1 MYCNDVTKKTGTR
14 QAVKQSNFV
23 LYFILCISSIK
34 VIILFNIEPVFLGYA
49 GGAWLGSDGE
59 SYLKGLD
66 AIREDGLFT
75 KSNYMSYFA
84 PGYSLFLLLTSFVS
98 KYYLLPLVSIIQTVF
113 YAFSIHY
120 LAKQLS
126 VTSISKV
133 VPLFSVVAML
143 NPTLSLQ
150 SLQLAYEGVV
160 ASICALV
167 TGLFIKSTNSTNNKS
182 SNYDI
187 LFASLLLG
195 ISIWL
200 SPRMVLPS
208 LGIILFWIFI
218 INKNK
223 KLIFSLVALFIILVS
238 QFSIMARNYIANG
251 TFTSQTSIGT
261 LALMGA
267 GPNATGTYMEKSSGI
282 ICNTFGLSDSEKTS
296 KQLSCAATWYLNN
309 PLDGAELLWKKS
321 YYLWSPWFGPL
332 QGGTNARNPYLN
344 FHPVKANIKTQEQVD
359 IVFGIPGQLVSWFW
373 ILGGWFFL
381 ISGLKYLWKSDD
393 LSRKISLIA
402 AIFIFS
408 NWATVL
414 IVQGDNRYR
423 IPLMTISILVQVVGW
438 KNFTLRVKKLL

>member
-200 SPRMVLPS
+200 SLRMVLPS

-223 KLIFSLVALFIILVS
+223 NLYSHLLLFLL
-238 QFSIMARNYIANG
+238 F
-251 TFTSQTSIGT
+251 
-261 LALMGA
+261 LC
-267 GPNATGTYMEKSSGI
+267 PN
-282 ICNTFGLSDSEKTS
+282 
-296 KQLSCAATWYLNN
+296 
-309 PLDGAELLWKKS
+309 
-321 YYLWSPWFGPL
+321 
-332 QGGTNARNPYLN
+332 
-344 FHPVKANIKTQEQVD
+344 
-359 IVFGIPGQLVSWFW
+359 
-373 ILGGWFFL
+373 FL
-381 ISGLKYLWKSDD
+381 
-393 LSRKISLIA
+393 
-402 AIFIFS
+402 
-408 NWATVL
+408 
-414 IVQGDNRYR
+414 
-423 IPLMTISILVQVVGW
+423 
-438 KNFTLRVKKLL
+438 